1 MENTQSARAGLLTNG
16 VNNKVEMLHN
26 RASVQLFPNLCSNSL
41 RELQRRDSTRF
52 VVSFCRASSCAYVS
66 LSHRDSHN
74 LNVTLFGE
82 CVQTVS
88 VAAFTREKQRRP
100 VSYLRIVAFRH
111 DDGQGPTVLAPHRI
125 QPILHPKGSPS
136 WGFSEGGATGAS
148 PGGP

>member
-16 VNNKVEMLHN
+16 VNNKVEMLHY

-41 RELQRRDSTRF
+41 REIAASRLN
-52 VVSFCRASSCAYVS
+52 SFCCICRASSCAYVS